1 MGGRRLIAP
10 PPYHAAAL
18 PRRFIYCIPMSTP
31 IMPADRWG
39 ERLIRRLGL
48 WSAVAVLVGSTIGSG
63 IFRTPASVAQRIDD
77 VPLFLLAWVL
87 GGVVVLC
94 GALTYSELAAAFP
107 RSGGVYVFLRESFG
121 PLPAF
126 LFAWAE
132 LWIIRPGAF
141 GAIGITASAYTLRT
155 LGADPAAVAAVVG
168 PIEIRAEQV
177 LGAGYILVVGTVNYF
192 GIHRGA
198 VLQNL
203 STVFKVGALVLLVLV
218 GFMLGTPSE
227 PSAGGAGG
235 IFGQRA
241 SVGLSPFLLAMVAIL
256 WAYDGWADLAFVG
269 GEVQSPQ
276 KTLPRA
282 LLIGTSIVVVLYLA
296 ANLVY
301 LHLIP
306 IQEMKQAELVAA
318 DVARLTVGAV
328 GVVIVSGA
336 IAVSTF
342 GTLNGSMMTAP
353 RIFFAAAEDGLF
365 PKAIARVDPRTTAPT
380 GAIVLMTVMGM
391 IFILVRTFTA
401 LADQFIIGI
410 WPFYALAVA
419 GVFVLRRTRPRLERP
434 YKTWGYPVVP
444 LVFLAGALF
453 LLGNYLVSETGAFA
467 VDIGIILT
475 GIPAYL
481 WWIRTQRVRPPIR
494 PETT

>member
-1 MGGRRLIAP
+1 
-10 PPYHAAAL
+10 
-18 PRRFIYCIPMSTP
+18 
-31 IMPADRWG
+31 MPADRWG

-77 VPLFLLAWVL
+77 VPLFLLAWVV
-87 GGVVVLC
+87 GAVVVLC

-107 RSGGVYVFLRESFG
+107 RSGGVIVRGHGLSSRLG
-121 PLPAF
+121 GALV
-126 LFAWAE
+126 
-132 LWIIRPGAF
+132 IRPGAF
-141 GAIGITASAYTLRT
+141 GAISSPSCPLGI
-155 LGADPAAVAAVVG
+155 DPAAVSAVIGPSRFAPSSCSTGLPGRHRQLLGFIAAPSRNLQHG
-168 PIEIRAEQV
+168 IQGRRPRSSCWLRARQPPET
-177 LGAGYILVVGTVNYF
+177 L
-192 GIHRGA
+192 H
-198 VLQNL
+198 
-203 STVFKVGALVLLVLV
+203 
-218 GFMLGTPSE
+218 
-227 PSAGGAGG
+227 GGGG
-235 IFGQRA
+235 ILAQRA
-241 SVGLSPFLLAMVAIL
+241 HVGLSPFLLAMVAIL

-269 GEVQSPQ
+269 GEVKQPQ

-301 LHLIP
+301 LYLIP
-306 IQEMKQAELVAA
+306 IQQMKHAELVAA
-318 DVARLTVGAV
+318 DVARLSIGAA
-328 GVVIVSGA
+328 GVVVVSAA

-353 RIFFAAAEDGLF
+353 RIFFAAAEDRLF
-365 PKAIARVDPRTTAPT
+365 PAAIARVDPRTHAPT

-434 YKTWGYPVVP
+434 YRTWGYPVVP

-467 VDIGIILT
+467 IDIGIILT

-481 WWIRTQRVRPPIR
+481 WWQRTQRVRPPI
-494 PETT
+494 TANTQ

>member
-1 MGGRRLIAP
+1 MSAP
-10 PPYHAAAL
+10 L
-18 PRRFIYCIPMSTP
+18 
-31 IMPADRWG
+31 MPADRWG
-39 ERLIRRLGL
+39 ERLVRRLGL

-63 IFRTPASVAQRIDD
+63 IFRTPAGVAQRIDD

-87 GGVVVLC
+87 GAIVVLC

-107 RSGGVYVFLRESFG
+107 RSGGVYVFVRESFG

-126 LFAWAE
+126 LFCWAE

-155 LGADPAAVAAVVG
+155 LGADPAAALAVIG
-168 PIEIRAEQV
+168 PIEIRAEQL
-177 LGAGYILVVGTVNYF
+177 LGAGFILLVGTVTYF

-203 STVFKVGALVLLVLV
+203 STVLKVGALALLVLV
-218 GFMLGTPSE
+218 GFTVGQPAE
-227 PSAGGAGG
+227 PIVGG
-235 IFGQRA
+235 IFAQRA
-241 SVGLSPFLLAMVAIL
+241 VVGLSPFLLAMVAIL

-269 GEVQSPQ
+269 GEVKDPQ
-276 KTLPRA
+276 TTLPRA
-282 LLIGTSIVVVLYLA
+282 LLIGTSLVVVLYLA
-296 ANLVY
+296 ANIVY
-301 LHLIP
+301 LYLIP
-306 IQEMKQAELVAA
+306 IQQMKQAELVAA
-318 DVARLTVGAV
+318 DVARLSIGAA
-328 GVVIVSGA
+328 GVVVVSAA

-353 RIFFAAAEDGLF
+353 RIFFAAAEDRLF
-365 PKAIARVDPRTTAPT
+365 PAAIARIDPRTHAPT
-380 GAIVLMTVMGM
+380 GAVVLMTVMGM
-391 IFILVRTFTA
+391 VFILIRTFTE

-419 GVFVLRRTRPRLERP
+419 GVFVLRRTRPDLERP
-434 YKTWGYPVVP
+434 YKTLGYPYVP

-453 LLGNYLVSETGAFA
+453 LLGNYLVSETRAFA

-481 WWIRTQRVRPPIR
+481 EWERRQRVRR
-494 PETT
+494 AQSGNMK

>member
-1 MGGRRLIAP
+1 
-10 PPYHAAAL
+10 
-18 PRRFIYCIPMSTP
+18 
-31 IMPADRWG
+31 MPADRWG

-63 IFRTPASVAQRIDD
+63 IFRTPAGVAQRIDD

-87 GGVVVLC
+87 GALVVLC

-107 RSGGVYVFLRESFG
+107 RSGGVYVFVRESFG

-155 LGADPAAVAAVVG
+155 LGADPAAVAAVIG
-168 PIEIRAEQV
+168 PVEIRAEQL
-177 LGAGYILVVGTVNYF
+177 LGAGYILLVGAVNYF

-198 VLQNL
+198 ILQNL
-203 STVFKVGALVLLVLV
+203 STVFKVGALALLVLV
-218 GFMLGTPSE
+218 GFALGKPAE
-227 PSAGGAGG
+227 PISGG
-235 IFGQRA
+235 ILSQRA
-241 SVGLSPFLLAMVAIL
+241 HVGLSPFLLAMVAIL

-269 GEVQSPQ
+269 GEVQRPQ
-276 KTLPRA
+276 KNLPRA
-282 LLIGTSIVVVLYLA
+282 LLIGTSIVVVLYLT

-301 LHLIP
+301 LHLLP
-306 IQEMKQAELVAA
+306 IQQMKHAELVAA
-318 DVARLTVGAV
+318 DVARLTIGTV
-328 GVVIVSGA
+328 GVVIVSAA

-365 PKAIARVDPRTTAPT
+365 PNAIARVDPRTSSPV

-434 YKTWGYPVVP
+434 YRTWGYPFVP
-444 LVFLAGALF
+444 LVFLAGALL
-453 LLGNYLVSETGAFA
+453 LLGNYLVSETTAFA
-467 VDIGIILT
+467 VDIGIILS

-481 WWIRTQRVRPPIR
+481 LWKRAQRVRPPITPIR
-494 PETT
+494 P

>member
-1 MGGRRLIAP
+1 MSAP
-10 PPYHAAAL
+10 L
-18 PRRFIYCIPMSTP
+18 V
-31 IMPADRWG
+31 DRWG
-39 ERLIRRLGL
+39 ERLSRRLGL

-63 IFRTPASVAQRIDD
+63 IFRTPAGVAQRVDD

-107 RSGGVYVFLRESFG
+107 RSGGVYAFLREAFG
-121 PLPAF
+121 PVPAF

-132 LWIIRPGAF
+132 LWVIRPGAF

-155 LGADPAAVAAVVG
+155 LGFDPAAV
-168 PIEIRAEQV
+168 V
-177 LGAGYILVVGTVNYF
+177 LGLGPVDIRSEQLLGAVYIILVGAVNYF

-198 VLQNL
+198 ILQNL
-203 STVFKVGALVLLVLV
+203 STIFKVGALVLLVLL
-218 GFMLGTPSE
+218 GFALGRSTGMPE
-227 PSAGGAGG
+227 GGVFA
-235 IFGQRA
+235 QRA
-241 SVGLSPFLLAMVAIL
+241 AVGLSPFLLAMVAIL

-269 GEVQSPQ
+269 GEVKDPQ
-276 KTLPRA
+276 RTLPRA
-282 LLIGTSIVVVLYLA
+282 LLLGTAIVVVLYLA
-296 ANLVY
+296 ANMVY
-301 LHLIP
+301 LYLIP
-306 IQEMKQAELVAA
+306 IQAMKGAELVAA
-318 DVARLTVGAV
+318 DVARLVIGSA

-380 GAIVLMTVMGM
+380 GAIVLMVVMGV
-391 IFILVRTFTA
+391 IFILIRTFTQ

-419 GVFVLRRTRPRLERP
+419 GVFVLRRTRPDLERP
-434 YKTWGYPVVP
+434 YRTWGFPVVP
-444 LVFLAGALF
+444 LIFLLGAVF
-453 LLGNYLVSETGAFA
+453 LLGNYLVSETAAFA
-467 VDIGIILT
+467 IDIGIILT
-475 GIPAYL
+475 GLPAYRIWL
-481 WWIRTQRVRPPIR
+481 RYRRR
-494 PETT
+494 

>member
-1 MGGRRLIAP
+1 
-10 PPYHAAAL
+10 
-18 PRRFIYCIPMSTP
+18 
-31 IMPADRWG
+31 MPADRWG
-39 ERLIRRLGL
+39 ERLTRRLGL

-87 GGVVVLC
+87 GAIVVLC

-107 RSGGVYVFLRESFG
+107 RSGGVYVFVRESFG

-155 LGADPAAVAAVVG
+155 IGFDPAGVLAVVG
-168 PIEIRAEQV
+168 PIEIRAEQL
-177 LGAGYILVVGTVNYF
+177 LGAGFILVVGTVNYF

-198 VLQNL
+198 ILQNL
-203 STVFKVGALVLLVLV
+203 STVFKVGALALLVLV
-218 GFMLGTPSE
+218 GFALGTPSGSTE
-227 PSAGGAGG
+227 GG
-235 IFGQRA
+235 IFAQRA

-269 GEVQSPQ
+269 GEVRDPQ

-282 LLIGTSIVVVLYLA
+282 LLIGTSIVVVLYLS

-301 LHLIP
+301 LYLIP
-306 IQEMKQAELVAA
+306 IQQMKGAELVAA
-318 DVARLTVGAV
+318 DVARLSIGSA
-328 GVVIVSGA
+328 GVVIVSAA

-353 RIFFAAAEDGLF
+353 RIFFAAAADGLL
-365 PKAIARVDPRTTAPT
+365 PGAIARVDPRTHAPT

-419 GVFVLRRTRPRLERP
+419 GVFVLRRTRPGLERP
-434 YKTWGYPVVP
+434 YMTWGYPVVP

-467 VDIGIILT
+467 IDIGIILT
-475 GIPAYL
+475 GIPAYQL
-481 WWIRTQRVRPPIR
+481 WQRARRRAPPPIS
-494 PETT
+494 PSTPH

>member
-1 MGGRRLIAP
+1 MSAP
-10 PPYHAAAL
+10 L
-18 PRRFIYCIPMSTP
+18 
-31 IMPADRWG
+31 MPADRWG

-63 IFRTPASVAQRIDD
+63 IFRTPASVAQRVDD

-87 GGVVVLC
+87 GGAVVLC

-107 RSGGVYVFLRESFG
+107 RSGGVYVFVRESFG
-121 PLPAF
+121 RLPAF

-132 LWIIRPGAF
+132 LWIIRPGAY

-155 LGADPAAVAAVVG
+155 LGFDPATIAASVG
-168 PIEIRAEQV
+168 PVDIRAEQL
-177 LGAGYILVVGTVNYF
+177 LGAGYIIIVGAVNYF

-203 STVFKVGALVLLVLV
+203 STIFKVGALALLVMV
-218 GFMLGTPSE
+218 GFALGQPSM
-227 PSAGGAGG
+227 PVGG
-235 IFGQRA
+235 ILAQRA
-241 SVGLSPFLLAMVAIL
+241 AVGLSPFLLAMVAIL

-269 GEVQSPQ
+269 GEVQNPQ

-282 LLIGTSIVVVLYLA
+282 LLIGTATVVVLYVA

-301 LHLIP
+301 LYLIP
-306 IQEMKQAELVAA
+306 MEQMKQAELVAA
-318 DVARLTVGAV
+318 DVARLVIGPA
-328 GVVIVSGA
+328 GVVVVSAA

-353 RIFFAAAEDGLF
+353 RIFFAAAEDRLF
-365 PKAIARVDPRTTAPT
+365 PRIIARVDPRTHTPTA
-380 GAIVLMTVMGM
+380 AVVLMTVMGV
-391 IFILVRTFTA
+391 IFILIRTFTE

-434 YKTWGYPVVP
+434 YRTWGYPFVP
-444 LVFLAGALF
+444 IVFLLGALL
-453 LLGNYLVSETGAFA
+453 LLGNYLISETLAFA

-475 GIPAYL
+475 GVPAYAIL
-481 WWIRTQRVRPPIR
+481 SWWRGRSPQP
-494 PETT
+494 

>member
-1 MGGRRLIAP
+1 
-10 PPYHAAAL
+10 
-18 PRRFIYCIPMSTP
+18 
-31 IMPADRWG
+31 MPADRWG

-63 IFRTPASVAQRIDD
+63 IFRTPAGVAQRVDD

-87 GGVVVLC
+87 GGAVVLC

-107 RSGGVYVFLRESFG
+107 RSGGVYVFVRESFG

-132 LWIIRPGAF
+132 LWVIRPGAY

-155 LGADPAAVAAVVG
+155 LGLDPASIAATVG
-168 PIEIRAEQV
+168 LLDIRAEQL
-177 LGAGYILVVGTVNYF
+177 LGAGYIVLVGAVNYF

-203 STVFKVGALVLLVLV
+203 STVFKVAALALLVMV
-218 GFMLGTPSE
+218 GFALGHSTGMPE
-227 PSAGGAGG
+227 GG
-235 IFGQRA
+235 ILAQRA
-241 SVGLSPFLLAMVAIL
+241 HVGLSPFLLAMVAIL

-269 GEVQSPQ
+269 GEVQQPQ

-282 LLIGTSIVVVLYLA
+282 LLIGTTIVVVLYLA

-301 LHLIP
+301 LYLIP
-306 IQEMKQAELVAA
+306 IEQMKHAELVAA
-318 DVARLTVGAV
+318 DVARLVIGPA

-365 PKAIARVDPRTTAPT
+365 PRVIARVDPRTHSPTA
-380 GAIVLMTVMGM
+380 AVVLMTVMGV
-391 IFILVRTFTA
+391 IFILIRTFTE

-434 YKTWGYPVVP
+434 YRTWGYPLVP
-444 LVFLAGALF
+444 LVFLFGALL
-453 LLGNYLVSETGAFA
+453 LLGNYLVSETRAFA

-475 GIPAYL
+475 GLPVYL
-481 WWIRTQRVRPPIR
+481 FLRWWRRRVRPPIST
-494 PETT
+494 P